1 MRAAVLSLGAL
12 ALGLATAH
20 EYPYCEKDNCY
31 RNMIDE
37 RFADQIEAWC
47 PEFLSGTTTAP
58 SAIHTAL
65 DNCDGNVRA
74 VSSAC
79 SCITYWASTTTEA
92 PTSSTSSS
100 GVESTTEAP
109 ETTTSASE
117 SSSTATSTTTEDD
130 EDDDCTET
138 DYPTSTP
145 TSTTK
150 WTTSTI
156 TTSTTKTITKC
167 PPTVTSCPAG
177 STTVTTEIIT
187 TVTVCP
193 VTETPTL
200 LPTTSVPPT
209 SSFGTVTRPPTT
221 GGPNPTTSVPVTAGA
236 GRVVRGVEGIA
247 AIAGLF
253 AALL

>member
-1 MRAAVLSLGAL
+1 MSSKSSLVRDNRPCVTWAL
-12 ALGLATAH
+12 TAGQ
-20 EYPYCEKDNCY
+20 EKDNCY

-65 DNCDGNVRA
+65 DNCDGSIQA

-92 PTSSTSSS
+92 PTSTSTSE
-100 GVESTTEAP
+100 VESTTTDAP
-109 ETTTSASE
+109 ETTSTSE
-117 SSSTATSTTTEDD
+117 SSSSATSTTTEDD
-130 EDDDCTET
+130 EDDDCPET

-167 PPTVTSCPAG
+167 PPVVTDCPAE
-177 STTVTTEIIT
+177 STIVTTEVIT

-193 VTETPTL
+193 VTETDTPTL
-200 LPTTSVPPT
+200 PPVT
-209 SSFGTVTRPPTT
+209 SSFGTITRLPTT
-221 GGPNPTTSVPVTAGA
+221 GGPRPTTSVPVTAGA

-247 AIAGLF
+247 AVAGLF